1 MVFPLTTYISS
12 VEKKWLGFIALDRK
26 PMHLRL
32 SNGCRARASLNVDS
46 KSIEIPRQWYNL
58 IADLPVKPPPP
69 LHPKTFEPIKP
80 EDLSPLFPDELI
92 KQEASSERF
101 IDIPDE
107 VRDVYKLWRP
117 SPLIRFVELACLTT
131 SFFLLTYSSCKI
143 VGSVL
148 SFQLYIGPRGW
159 RSFLTHPPE
168 FTTSMKVSARLDH
181 TSPTLQFHKCGIMHK
196 KESRRS

>member
-1 MVFPLTTYISS
+1 MVFPLTTCISS

-32 SNGCRARASLNVDS
+32 SNGCRARASLNADS
-46 KSIEIPRQWYNL
+46 KSVEIPRQWYNL

-92 KQEASSERF
+92 KQEASNERF

-131 SFFLLTYSSCKI
+131 SFFL
-143 VGSVL
+143 
-148 SFQLYIGPRGW
+148 
-159 RSFLTHPPE
+159 
-168 FTTSMKVSARLDH
+168 
-181 TSPTLQFHKCGIMHK
+181 
-196 KESRRS
+196 